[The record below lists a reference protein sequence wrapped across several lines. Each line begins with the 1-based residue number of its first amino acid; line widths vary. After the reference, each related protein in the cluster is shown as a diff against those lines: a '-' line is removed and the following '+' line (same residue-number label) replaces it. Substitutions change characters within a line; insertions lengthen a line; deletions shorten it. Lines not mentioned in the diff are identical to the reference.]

1 MTLPDETLA
10 ARIAAT
16 LPGAR
21 WFAGKGGTIGGVTI
35 HERLPLPGPGGVA
48 LVLADV
54 QRPGGESDRYVLP
67 VDAAG
72 ADAAA
77 APDCVTWL
85 LDTMVSGSTA
95 AGRVGRFAGHVV
107 GAAPSRTGVL
117 SPAVNA
123 SATPD
128 GLVVAPI
135 GGDASNTS
143 LVATRGGRSWLVKLV
158 RRCRPGLHPE
168 VEVGAFFAEQSP
180 WDDTPRLRGWLEHDG
195 RVIATVH
202 DFLPGC
208 ASAWDRLCG
217 LLADPQAG
225 AALDRLVATLGRTTG
240 RMHRAL
246 AARPDLPAFAA
257 EAPSSAGRSTLA
269 ARLAAHAEQVF
280 ARIRSGTVPPPLA
293 DRLSSLMA
301 ARPLI
306 VGRLGQAAT
315 LAPESADIRVHG
327 DYHLGQVLVDATDR
341 AFVIDFE
348 GEPARSLEERRA
360 KTRAAKDVAGMCRS
374 LDYALRHVARSTARP
389 YRADE
394 LARLEAIF
402 LHAYE
407 SVAIGQPWWPGDRAE
422 ALALVEVFKL
432 DKAIYELVYELDNRP
447 DWAAV
452 PLAALQLVAL
462 QLAAA
467 DPGSPKAAR
476 LTAGRS
482 PG

>member
-1 MTLPDETLA
+1 MTLTDDTLA

-21 WFAGKGGTIGGVTI
+21 WFAGKGGVIGGVTI
-35 HERLPLPGPGGVA
+35 HERLPLPGSGGVA

-54 QRPGGESDRYVLP
+54 HRPGGESDHYVLP

-77 APDCVTWL
+77 APECVTWL
-85 LDTMVSGSTA
+85 LDTMFSGSTA
-95 AGRVGRFAGHVV
+95 AGRAGLFAGHAV
-107 GAAPSRTGVL
+107 GEALAHTGGPSPTV
-117 SPAVNA
+117 AA

-143 LVATRGGRSWLVKLV
+143 LVVTRGGRSLLVKLV

-180 WDDTPRLRGWLEHDG
+180 WDDAPRLRGWLEHDG

-202 DFLPGC
+202 DFLPDC
-208 ASAWDRLCG
+208 VSAWDRLCG
-217 LLADPQAG
+217 LLADPAAG

-240 RMHRAL
+240 RMHVAL
-246 AARPDLPAFAA
+246 AARPDVQAFAA
-257 EAPSSAGRSTLA
+257 EVPSASARSSLA

-280 ARIRSGTVPPPLA
+280 ARIRSGAAPPHLA
-293 DRLSSLMA
+293 DRLASLMA
-301 ARPLI
+301 ARPLL

-315 LAPESADIRVHG
+315 LAAESADIRVHG

-374 LDYALRHVARSTARP
+374 LDYALRHVARSTGRP
-389 YRADE
+389 YRTEE
-394 LARLEAIF
+394 LARLERVLIE
-402 LHAYE
+402 AYE
-407 SVAIGQPWWPGDRAE
+407 SVAIGQPWWPADPTE

-432 DKAIYELVYELDNRP
+432 DKAVYELAYELDNRP
-447 DWAAV
+447 DWAEV
-452 PLAALQLVAL
+452 PLAALE
-462 QLAAA
+462 LAARE
-467 DPGSPKAAR
+467 PGSPEAAP